1 MRMTRSA
8 AAPAAAK
15 TISTKVGPPWC
26 TGAGGELPPPP
37 VPLDECSGG
46 GWVLAGESG
55 APWDLAGA
63 GGGGGEESLCPDGA
77 GEDEAVGGGDDESA
91 DGGGAVEGEGL
102 LFAGDGAA
110 GGLVEELDDMARHD
124 TINLHTLSQDR
135 ADALAAA
142 RPGDDEEEEEEAAA
156 ASRLRPSRSRA
167 RTTRRRR
174 RAAAEVQARRA
185 RSPGTCTS
193 GHFIHPAAIS
203 RGAKNSS
210 GERRIHPH
218 SPLLG
223 SLCCP
228 VFCFCCVVDL
238 GGWLVFAS
246 SAGSR
251 QFVRLRDAWQR

>member
-1 MRMTRSA
+1 MTRSA

-124 TINLHTLSQDR
+124 TINLRTLSLSRPCGR
-135 ADALAAA
+135 ARRSPAGGRRGGGGGSRRSVAAPPLPLPSAHDATPTPSSSGGSGPA
-142 RPGDDEEEEEEAAA
+142 RPLPGHAHV
-156 ASRLRPSRSRA
+156 RA
-167 RTTRRRR
+167 FHPPRRHLTR
-174 RAAAEVQARRA
+174 
-185 RSPGTCTS
+185 
-193 GHFIHPAAIS
+193 
-203 RGAKNSS
+203 
-210 GERRIHPH
+210 GEK
-218 SPLLG
+218 
-223 SLCCP
+223 
-228 VFCFCCVVDL
+228 
-238 GGWLVFAS
+238 
-246 SAGSR
+246 
-251 QFVRLRDAWQR
+251 